1 MRVDM
6 TRKKTIFF
14 VSLTLLIALLFSG
27 CEAKK
32 TETLQGDGV
41 SGCEIY
47 YIDALTGKMRFDI
60 TPIEGESQEGQVYNA
75 FKKMQDIQPAEE
87 KEPAV
92 PAELE
97 LNSLYI
103 DSGILRADFNS
114 AYENMG
120 LGDELIFR
128 SAFVY
133 TLTSFDF
140 IDYVYITVDG
150 HPLKMSNGQ
159 SLGNLGRS
167 DIVTDGNISAEPTN
181 YEILT
186 LYFMSADG
194 TRLDYEIRE
203 VEVNPNQ
210 PIERFIIEQ
219 LIKGPENGELKRV
232 IPTDT
237 KIRDISAADG
247 VCYVDL
253 SSDFVTKQTGS
264 YDDAIAAVY
273 SIVDSLCEL
282 EQVSRVQFLIEGER
296 YDKYGHIV
304 DITTP
309 VEPNYDIVFE

>member
-41 SGCEIY
+41 SGCEIHY
-47 YIDALTGKMRFDI
+47 NDALTGKMRFDS
-60 TPIEGESQEGQVYNA
+60 TPIQGESQEGQVYNA

-114 AYENMG
+114 AYEDMG

-133 TLTSFDF
+133 TITSFDF

-219 LIKGPENGELKRV
+219 LIKGPEDGELKRV

-264 YDDAIAAVY
+264 YDDAVAAVY